1 MIRKIQMEDM
11 DSCAE
16 IMMSV
21 YNNEQWQCN
30 WDFKAAKAYLL
41 DYYEAS
47 KFIGFV
53 LVIDEKIRG
62 AIFCHEKIWWN
73 NSEVF
78 VDEMFICP
86 KLQRKGYGTELL
98 KMVESYIKSI
108 ILQDLHYRQTAL
120 LLRQISIGRM
130 DLQMQ
135 IIFFLC
141 IKKCENKGEIYYV
154 HS

>member
-1 MIRKIQMEDM
+1 MIRKIQMEDI

-30 WDFKAAKAYLL
+30 WDFKTAKAYLL

-98 KMVESYIKSI
+98 KMVESYIKEHNLAGFTLSTNRFTPAPDFYRKNGFTDADH
-108 ILQDLHYRQTAL
+108 ILFMY
-120 LLRQISIGRM
+120 
-130 DLQMQ
+130 
-135 IIFFLC
+135 
-141 IKKCENKGEIYYV
+141 KEV
-154 HS
+154 